1 MQLRFILGEFA
12 TGLRRNLAM
21 AVSIVLVT
29 FVSLTFVGIAM
40 LFQAQIDNLK
50 GYWHDKVQVSIF
62 LCTDSDTSVPTCAKG
77 AVTQAQRDQ
86 IERDLGSESLE
97 MYIEKVHYES
107 RQDAY
112 DRYLE
117 QTKDQPELAE
127 ILPLESMP
135 ESFRIKL
142 KDPEKFK
149 IVKQQFLGQE
159 GVHSVEDQRNILE
172 QLFSFL
178 NRLTMV
184 ASLIAG
190 LMVVAAVLLINTT
203 IRLSAFNRR
212 REVGIMRLVGASN
225 FVIQLPFLLEGVA
238 AACIGAAAASLG
250 LWSFISFDGV
260 KWLMGNAQISYAGQ
274 SALYGII
281 PVLFII
287 AIVLAG
293 VSSAISL
300 NRYLKV

>member
-1 MQLRFILGEFA
+1 MQLKFIFSEFVV
-12 TGLRRNLAM
+12 GVRRNLAM
-21 AVSIVLVT
+21 MISIMLVT
-29 FVSLTFVGIAM
+29 CVSLTFVGIAM

-62 LCTDSDTSVPTCAKG
+62 LCTASDTAVATCAKG
-77 AVTQAQRDQ
+77 EVTQEQREQ
-86 IERDLGSESLE
+86 IERDLNSESLAQ
-97 MYIEKVHYES
+97 YVAQVHYES

-117 QTKDQPELAE
+117 QTKDQPELGE

-135 ESFRIKL
+135 ESFRVQL

-149 IVKQQFLGQE
+149 IVKQQFMGQE
-159 GVHSVEDQRNILE
+159 GVHSVEDQRKILE
-172 QLFSFL
+172 TLFSFL

-184 ASLIAG
+184 AGIIAG
-190 LMVVAAVLLINTT
+190 VMVVAAVLLISTT

-225 FVIQLPFLLEGVA
+225 FVIQLPFLLEGIFA
-238 AACIGAAAASLG
+238 AVLGALTASLG
-250 LWSFISFDGV
+250 LWGFMSFNGV
-260 KWLMGNAQISYAGQ
+260 RWLVGSAG
-274 SALYGII
+274 SAYSGANVLVGIV
-281 PVLFII
+281 PVLFAI
-287 AIVLAG
+287 AVVLSG
-293 VSSAISL
+293 VAAAVSL